1 MDKWL
6 FDLQISELL
15 SSLFG
20 GRIGRL
26 MMACGG
32 TLSSD
37 WCELQLPVKVAGRGF
52 QTPLLHPCGNDGHTD
67 LFAKDSD
74 EEEKR
79 AHMEPLNGSMWFFL
93 LSCGWNWPA
102 KKVPCKCYHCAH
114 AYTHTHTTH
123 AQSTQQTHIIHIH
136 TLHTHTTHSQCTQYT
151 HNTHIQCT

>member
-37 WCELQLPVKVAGRGF
+37 WREFKLPGKVAVRGF
-52 QTPLLHPCGNDGHTD
+52 QTPLVHPCDNDGHID
-67 LFAKDSD
+67 LCANDFD

-79 AHMEPLNGSMWFFL
+79 AH
-93 LSCGWNWPA
+93 
-102 KKVPCKCYHCAH
+102 K
-114 AYTHTHTTH
+114 
-123 AQSTQQTHIIHIH
+123 
-136 TLHTHTTHSQCTQYT
+136 
-151 HNTHIQCT
+151 

>member
-37 WCELQLPVKVAGRGF
+37 WWEARNTEKKRQWEAFKKHSSTFTIQMEKQPLFSEGF
-52 QTPLLHPCGNDGHTD
+52 
-67 LFAKDSD
+67 D
-74 EEEKR
+74 EEEKQ
-79 AHMEPLNGSMWFFL
+79 AYVGPPKNVMAFSSSSP
-93 LSCGWNWPA
+93 PA
-102 KKVPCKCYHCAH
+102 KGDHGFKTWKIGIRLCD
-114 AYTHTHTTH
+114 
-123 AQSTQQTHIIHIH
+123 
-136 TLHTHTTHSQCTQYT
+136 TLACLW
-151 HNTHIQCT
+151 